1 MIDVGAALARLFQFD
16 FRAQI
21 GPGDVV
27 ELQIAAAGIVKCL
40 DRLLIGGR
48 QIVED
53 GVAIGIGVLAH
64 RVRLEA
70 EVHHGRRRDR
80 HLRHDLGMRLQ
91 ELEMFDHWVSREIDL
106 ARDPEHERP
115 SLHALE
121 LDAVVAFDDVDA
133 F

>member
-1 MIDVGAALARLFQFD
+1 MGGDRHVGGLGLQRLVGAGGVGLLQMIDVGAALARLFQFD

-91 ELEMFDHWVSREIDL
+91 ELEMFDH
-106 ARDPEHERP
+106 
-115 SLHALE
+115 
-121 LDAVVAFDDVDA
+121 
-133 F
+133 